1 MKNAWEK
8 FCFAVVAVLLFAVVP
23 CRALAAPDASEEWYW
38 LASDAKYSKYF
49 APNEVTVVKSLNV
62 AGLERA
68 MPTVIQGWIKTSFS
82 YEGAKETIANYG
94 IKDILPDPAA
104 LAYSLALVEVSP
116 QNRTFRYLEE
126 DFYDAQGNI
135 LWSKRT
141 PGSEKE
147 MNSQQYDETFYAA
160 IVDSVFGMGELE
172 RLTSSD
178 RWYELWKEKR
188 SDGGEE
194 SAMAD
199 TSTMR
204 LKGELLF
211 YWEWVTK
218 KDAKGNT
225 LEVQFLKRALNV
237 PMGTVS
243 TKDGKTWTPQAGWQD
258 LEETDLTFH
267 GIQQGSREYTGLL
280 RLRTYTAKN
289 LAWLYR
295 ASLEPNAERR
305 LQRDEE

>member
-8 FCFAVVAVLLFAVVP
+8 LEFAVFFVLFFALLP
-23 CRALAAPDASEEWYW
+23 CRAFAAPDASEEWYW
-38 LASDAKYSKYF
+38 LASDAKYSKFF
-49 APNEVTVVKSLNV
+49 APKEVKVVKSLNV
-62 AGLERA
+62 AGLEHA
-68 MPTVIQGWIKTSFS
+68 VPTVIHGWVKTGFS
-82 YEGAKETIANYG
+82 YEGAKETIDNYG

-104 LAYSLALVEVSP
+104 LACSIALVEVSP

-126 DFYDAQGNI
+126 DFYDTRGNI

-141 PGSEKE
+141 PSSEKE

-172 RLTSSD
+172 RLTSPT
-178 RWYELWKEKR
+178 RWIELWKVNL
-188 SDGGEE
+188 SDGAEE
-194 SAMAD
+194 SAIAD

-204 LKGELLF
+204 IKGEQLF
-211 YWEWVTK
+211 YWEWITK
-218 KDAKGNT
+218 KDVKGVT
-225 LEVQFLKRALNV
+225 QEVQLLKRALNV

-243 TKDGKTWTPQAGWQD
+243 TKNGKIWTPQTNWQD

-267 GIQQGSREYTGLL
+267 GIPKNSKEYAGLL
-280 RLRTYTAKN
+280 RLRTYTAEN

-295 ASLEPNAERR
+295 ASLEPDAERR
-305 LQRDEE
+305 LQRDED

>member
-8 FCFAVVAVLLFAVVP
+8 FCCAVVAVLLFAVVP

-68 MPTVIQGWIKTSFS
+68 MPTVIHGWIKTSFS

-178 RWYELWKEKR
+178 RW
-188 SDGGEE
+188 
-194 SAMAD
+194 
-199 TSTMR
+199 
-204 LKGELLF
+204 
-211 YWEWVTK
+211 
-218 KDAKGNT
+218 
-225 LEVQFLKRALNV
+225 
-237 PMGTVS
+237 
-243 TKDGKTWTPQAGWQD
+243 
-258 LEETDLTFH
+258 
-267 GIQQGSREYTGLL
+267 
-280 RLRTYTAKN
+280 
-289 LAWLYR
+289 
-295 ASLEPNAERR
+295 
-305 LQRDEE
+305 